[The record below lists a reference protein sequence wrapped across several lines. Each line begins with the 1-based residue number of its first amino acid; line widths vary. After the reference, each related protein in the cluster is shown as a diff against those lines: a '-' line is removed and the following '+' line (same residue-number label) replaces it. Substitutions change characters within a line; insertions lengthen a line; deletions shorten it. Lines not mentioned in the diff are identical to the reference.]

1 MAELGILAPVV
12 PDPSRRWHGLDVAT
26 YTRTANE
33 GLLRRT
39 ETARARRTPGLLAA
53 IHPENADGRR
63 GGAPNTPYVTREAT
77 GAWRGQ
83 NTAIDAASLW
93 EHDREKGLSGVG
105 ADTKKTGSRSRT
117 NGAEVRLGGF

>member
-1 MAELGILAPVV
+1 MWVGLADCSSA
-12 PDPSRRWHGLDVAT
+12 DPSISLADFCLRPDVWKVAKGMDVCVCGCVYGWAGGCVCVCIT
-26 YTRTANE
+26 LTLT
-33 GLLRRT
+33 L
-39 ETARARRTPGLLAA
+39 
-53 IHPENADGRR
+53 
-63 GGAPNTPYVTREAT
+63 GGAPNTPCVTREAT

-117 NGAEVRLGGF
+117 NGAEVRLGGL

>member
-1 MAELGILAPVV
+1 M
-12 PDPSRRWHGLDVAT
+12 DVCVCGCVYGWACGCVCIT
-26 YTRTANE
+26 LTLT
-33 GLLRRT
+33 L
-39 ETARARRTPGLLAA
+39 
-53 IHPENADGRR
+53 
-63 GGAPNTPYVTREAT
+63 GGAPNTPCVTREAT

-117 NGAEVRLGGF
+117 NGAEVRLGFNETYVEKLTVKRFVAR